1 MGRAGQRMTRK
12 LEQQW
17 RAVWIYWTIA
27 CAHERSRPRLVTSV
41 SVSAALPRGHVSLSL
56 SGECVRGGAASSWAT
71 AMAPCPATPRRN
83 N

>member
-41 SVSAALPRGHVSLSL
+41 SVSASAALPRGHVSLSL
-56 SGECVRGGAASSWAT
+56 SQASA
-71 AMAPCPATPRRN
+71 
-83 N
+83 